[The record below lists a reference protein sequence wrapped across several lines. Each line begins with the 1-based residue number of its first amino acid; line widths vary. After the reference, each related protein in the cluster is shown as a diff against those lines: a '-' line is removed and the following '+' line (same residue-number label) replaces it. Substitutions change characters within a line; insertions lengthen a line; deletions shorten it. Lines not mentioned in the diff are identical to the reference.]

1 MINHHHDGYGEDDYH
16 EDEDIKE
23 DLSPKALS
31 SDEIEVE
38 RLFLQAGNGRV
49 VLVSRISLQD
59 VPWLVLA
66 ITGHIHHRDCV
77 SVGMGEVC
85 VQTVLS
91 REDSAAARAGETVI
105 RVARHVSL
113 QVVAVAEPLST
124 LVTHKLRLGAV
135 LSLLVLLQQFSS
147 SK

>member
-1 MINHHHDGYGEDDYH
+1 M
-16 EDEDIKE
+16 KE
-23 DLSPKALS
+23 DLSLKAIS
-31 SDEIEVE
+31 RDEIKVQC
-38 RLFLQAGNGRV
+38 LILQAGNGRIIHV
-49 VLVSRISLQD
+49 NRITIQD
-59 VPWLVLA
+59 VPFLVLTLSVD
-66 ITGHIHHRDCV
+66 IRHMDGV
-77 SVGMGEVC
+77 SVGVREMG

-91 REDSAAARAGETVI
+91 REDSAAAGAGETVV

-113 QVVAVAEPLST
+113 QVVAIAEPLAT